1 MNVKQIEKKLEVMNG
16 KSYEYAKHIHVVNQV
31 SVDFEKE
38 EFTIKTDKNT
48 FTRKFESAEE
58 FLKYWYEQPQNK
70 VIESAQSQLP
80 QTIDIDKA
88 EAIVTSNNLSEEL
101 IKILKDNITKVS
113 NNAGYINQARAVDK
127 SVDTILKVKKL
138 QLEMY
143 KAVKPK

>member
-1 MNVKQIEKKLEVMNG
+1 MNVKQIKKKLEVMNG